1 MFYVLL
7 TVNWRIEMSN
17 VLTMEKKENK
27 TASEKIESFLTSNRV
42 PILCAFLAVI
52 VAAVVVC
59 VISVVKQNGYK
70 KGIAAIDS
78 IEYTFTKDINS
89 DDASDLVSR
98 QSKAMEELKPYLE
111 AKNIVGVRANMLAAE
126 IAYEKKDFSSSLS
139 YWLTAAGIQKNSYLN
154 PVCYFNAASCSEEL
168 NNDSDA
174 ATYYEMAANSKEFLL
189 ATRAMF
195 NLARVKE
202 SLGDNAG
209 AAEVYKNLV
218 EGHPYDTWA
227 NLAQSRLIALK
238 ADGFI
243 E

>member
-1 MFYVLL
+1 MPQRWISSGPRSFVLSAYI
-7 TVNWRIEMSN
+7 RIIS
-17 VLTMEKKENK
+17 
-27 TASEKIESFLTSNRV
+27 
-42 PILCAFLAVI
+42 LCSLLCF
-52 VAAVVVC
+52 
-59 VISVVKQNGYK
+59 ISGAPPP
-70 KGIAAIDS
+70 G
-78 IEYTFTKDINS
+78 TG
-89 DDASDLVSR
+89 
-98 QSKAMEELKPYLE
+98 
-111 AKNIVGVRANMLAAE
+111 NIVGVRANMLAAE